1 MPQEKAGRSDRPKNS
16 GPLTPLV
23 PKSWLEIEKIRP
35 IGFIGKDILALEKK
49 MIDPS
54 EIIKQNQGFE
64 ISRLL
69 LTRPREQEQHPG
81 IDR

>member
-49 MIDPS
+49 VTEPS

-69 LTRPREQEQHPG
+69 NQQREQEQHPG

>member
-1 MPQEKAGRSDRPKNS
+1 MPQEKAGQSDRPKNS

-23 PKSWLEIEKIRP
+23 PKSGWRLDRSGLSEKI
-35 IGFIGKDILALEKK
+35 FSQLKK
-49 MIDPS
+49 KISEPS
-54 EIIKQNQGFE
+54 EIIKQTQGFE

-69 LTRPREQEQHPG
+69 LNQPREQEQHPG